1 VTACATAASP
11 PTPPSVGRRALAGL
25 LALAVAAGGIFVAGC
40 GGGDDSGSGEVAG
53 TEADDKLTG
62 TDANDKLDGKEGED
76 VVQGEAG
83 NDEITG
89 GDDPDFLYGGD
100 GDDRFLASEDDA
112 VDVHDCGAGEDVVTE
127 PDARD
132 QLFPTCETAHWTNRP
147 PSEPYTNTMSVAP
160 RREAGALV
168 FDATCPDGCTG
179 VIELRTPN
187 DRKLLGEGR
196 FDLAAGEPGTV
207 RATVTRLGEERLAN
221 GYVRVVLRSDG
232 VNSGFNTFIEQ

>member
-1 VTACATAASP
+1 VEGRLRLSTAILAAIVLAVGGLAATAC
-11 PTPPSVGRRALAGL
+11 
-25 LALAVAAGGIFVAGC
+25 
-40 GGGDDSGSGEVAG
+40 GGDDGGDSDEVTGSEG
-53 TEADDKLTG
+53 DDKLTG
-62 TDANDKLDGKEGED
+62 TDGDDTMDAGAGED

-100 GDDRFLASEDDA
+100 GNDRFLASEDDA
-112 VDVHDCGAGEDVVTE
+112 VDVHDCGPGEDVVTE

-132 QLFPTCETAHWTNRP
+132 QLFPTCETVHWTNRP
-147 PSEPYTNTMSVAP
+147 PGEPYENTMSVEP

-179 VIELRTPN
+179 VVELRTPT

-196 FDLAAGEPGTV
+196 FNLAAGEAGTV
-207 RATVTRLGEERLAN
+207 SASVTRLGDERLAS
-221 GYVRVVLRSDG
+221 GYVRVVLRSDR
-232 VNSGFNTFIEQ
+232 VNSGFNTFIER

>member
-1 VTACATAASP
+1 V
-11 PTPPSVGRRALAGL
+11 RRAAAAALLVLAM
-25 LALAVAAGGIFVAGC
+25 AAGGLAVVGC
-40 GGGDDSGSGEVAG
+40 GGGGDDGDSGEVTG
-53 TEADDKLTG
+53 TDGDDKLTG
-62 TDANDKLDGKEGED
+62 TGGDDTMGAGAGED

-132 QLFPTCETAHWTNRP
+132 QLFPSCETVHWTNKP
-147 PSEPYTNTMSVAP
+147 PGEPYENTMSVEP
-160 RREAGALV
+160 KREGDALV
-168 FDATCPDGCTG
+168 FDATCPDGCKG
-179 VIELRTPN
+179 VIELRTST

-196 FDLAAGEPGTV
+196 FDLAAGESGTV
-207 RATVTRLGEERLAN
+207 RASVTSLGEERLGN
-221 GYVRVVLRSDG
+221 GYIRVVLRSDG
-232 VNSGFNTFIEQ
+232 ANSGFNTFIEQ

>member
-1 VTACATAASP
+1 MRLV
-11 PTPPSVGRRALAGL
+11 
-25 LALAVAAGGIFVAGC
+25 LALLVALVLGAGGFALTGC
-40 GGGDDSGSGEVAG
+40 GGDDGGDSGEVTG
-53 TEADDKLTG
+53 TDGDDKLTG
-62 TDANDKLDGKEGED
+62 TDGDDKMDSGAGED

-112 VDVHDCGAGEDVVTE
+112 VDVHDCGPGEDVVTE

-132 QLFPTCETAHWTNRP
+132 QLFPTCETVHWTNRP
-147 PSEPYTNTMSVAP
+147 PGEPYENTMSVEP

-179 VIELRTPN
+179 VIELRTSN

-196 FDLAAGEPGTV
+196 FDLAAGEPGMV
-207 RATVTRLGEERLAN
+207 GASVTRLGEERLAG
-221 GYVRVVLRSDG
+221 GYVRVVLRSEG
-232 VNSGFNTFIEQ
+232 INSGFNTFIEQ